1 MTCIL
6 RTLLP
11 GTVSEVV
18 RGICM
23 NMEPHD
29 LHHIICE
36 FSGEG
41 GMPTPSSSKMIIAI
55 DDHTT
60 KIYTAWHKH
69 EASKPVEGR
78 SRAVAIM
85 S

>member
-29 LHHIICE
+29 LHHIV
-36 FSGEG
+36 SSLAKGEY
-41 GMPTPSSSKMIIAI
+41 PP
-55 DDHTT
+55 
-60 KIYTAWHKH
+60 
-69 EASKPVEGR
+69 PPPLR
-78 SRAVAIM
+78 
-85 S
+85 

>member
-6 RTLLP
+6 RRLLP
-11 GTVSEVV
+11 GTVSEAVH
-18 RGICM
+18 GICM

-29 LHHIICE
+29 LHHIIVDL
-36 FSGEG
+36 SGEG
-41 GMPTPSSSKMIIAI
+41 GMSTPSSPKMIIAI

-69 EASKPVEGR
+69 KASKPVKGR